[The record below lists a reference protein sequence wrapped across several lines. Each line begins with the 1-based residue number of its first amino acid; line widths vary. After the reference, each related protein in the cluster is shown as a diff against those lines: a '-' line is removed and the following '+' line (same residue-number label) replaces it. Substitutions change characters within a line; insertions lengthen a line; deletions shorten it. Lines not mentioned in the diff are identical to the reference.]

1 MNMLAIERRQK
12 ILDTVSLKGSAQVTD
27 LSKVFGVTEE
37 TIRRDL
43 QVLEGSGFLNR
54 THGGAIAKETD
65 VEDLPYRTRQITN
78 IEAKRKIAAKAAMLV
93 EDNNA
98 VMIDSSST
106 AFEVLSQLK
115 DHHDLTLIT
124 NSVRITAEPG
134 ATNHTIVSV
143 GGELR
148 KQSMTFVGSLA
159 ARAIAD
165 FNADIALISCK
176 ALSMTRGVMDAS
188 LPDAE
193 IKRAFIAAAS
203 KVCLLVDGDKFDGSA
218 LTTVCDIDMIG
229 VVVTDRAPPE
239 AWLRHFEAHD
249 IPVIY

>member
-1 MNMLAIERRQK
+1 MLAVERRQK
-12 ILDTVSLKGSAQVTD
+12 ILDLVFRNRSVQVTD
-27 LSKVFGVTEE
+27 LSRSFGVTEE

-43 QVLEGSGFLNR
+43 QTLDGSGLLSR
-54 THGGAIAKETD
+54 THGGAVAREAD
-65 VEDLPYRTRQITN
+65 AEDLPYRMRQVTN
-78 IEAKRKIAAKAAMLV
+78 IDAKRKIAMLAAELV
-93 EDNNA
+93 GDSNA

-106 AFEVLSQLK
+106 AFEVLAALK

-134 ATNHTIVSV
+134 ATQHTIVSV

-148 KQSMTFVGSLA
+148 KQSMTFVGTLA
-159 ARAIAD
+159 TQAIAK

-176 ALSMTRGVMDAS
+176 AVSLAGGVMDAS

-193 IKRAFIAAAS
+193 VKRAFIAAAR

-218 LTTVCDIDMIG
+218 LTGVCPLDEIDA
-229 VVVTDRAPPE
+229 VVTDRAPSAE
-239 AWLRHFEAHD
+239 WLGHFKKLE
-249 IPVIY
+249 IPVLY